1 MPDEPTTDDDTVDRS
16 VRLTHIGGPTIL
28 IELRRWRILSD
39 PTFDPA
45 GRTYSF
51 GLGTTSTKLTGPAVA
66 VDDLGPI
73 DVVLVS
79 HDHHGDNLD
88 DAGREVLQSAGVV
101 VTNPSAAARL
111 GGGAVGIA
119 AGESTLLAG
128 DDDRP
133 HLRITATPCRHG
145 PPLSRPIVGHVV
157 GFVVGTG
164 PGGRDD
170 VWVTG
175 DTVPFRGVEKA
186 ADRLD
191 VALTVV
197 HLGEVR
203 FPVTGPVRYSLTAE
217 DGLRL
222 ADRSGAETIVPVH
235 YEGWSHF
242 HQGRAELDR
251 AVAAAPADLRRRVKV
266 LPIGVRSEI
275 A

>member
-1 MPDEPTTDDDTVDRS
+1 M
-16 VRLTHIGGPTIL
+16 RLTHIGGPTIL
-28 IELRRWRILSD
+28 IELDGWRILSD

-51 GLGTTSTKLTGPAVA
+51 GLGTTSTKLTGPAVSP
-66 VDDLGPI
+66 DDLGRI
-73 DVVLVS
+73 DVVLIS

-111 GGGAVGIA
+111 GSGSRGIA
-119 AGESTLLAG
+119 AGETCVLDG
-128 DDDRP
+128 DGERP
-133 HLRITATPCRHG
+133 ALRITATPCRHG
-145 PPLSRPIVGHVV
+145 PPLSRPLVGHVV
-157 GFVVGTG
+157 GFVLGTG

-203 FPVTGPVRYSLTAE
+203 FPLTGPLRYSLTAE

-222 ADRSGAETIVPVH
+222 ADRSGAHTIVPVH
-235 YEGWSHF
+235 Y
-242 HQGRAELDR
+242 
-251 AVAAAPADLRRRVKV
+251 
-266 LPIGVRSEI
+266 
-275 A
+275 